1 MEAEPEPT
9 SPCVPL
15 APPLPPVSSSDPCVP
30 PSFADLGESSATWH
44 HSPASGE
51 TDDFVRRQAAR
62 RPISRVRP
70 TARQRGHQLPDPA
83 APYTR
88 RHAATR
94 RNLQGG
100 AGGAGGGDGM
110 DGQATTDRAPG
121 AERAAGRRPSRSRLD
136 RYLIHSTRAAA
147 DALRERVPELR
158 ALPPARTPSPRRPA
172 HRDAPALIAHAWP
185 GGQQTRKRLEPCRWL
200 GFSGAMRASE
210 CSCRL
215 SRNCF
220 GIVGINGMLSSGGA
234 FEGMWVNGHVMC
246 VSWSPPLRLALASVD
261 GAEGNVPTLR
271 RYIKCKMSVILKAYR
286 VDCREGK
293 YQCVKASKCSCTA
306 DQPVLEGRTAQS
318 RVALA
323 TRGSASLSLSP
334 ATRAVEKRNRH
345 RPGTSRGQAWLLY
358 GCDPHALLKELAT
371 RGLQP
376 RRQQVVVIPLVQE
389 REGGLRCSIQLRLH
403 LLPRAVRRKV
413 LW

>member
-51 TDDFVRRQAAR
+51 TDDFVRRHSAR

-185 GGQQTRKRLEPCRWL
+185 GGQQTRKRLEPCRWH

-234 FEGMWVNGHVMC
+234 FEAGMCHF
-246 VSWSPPLRLALASVD
+246 
-261 GAEGNVPTLR
+261 
-271 RYIKCKMSVILKAYR
+271 
-286 VDCREGK
+286 
-293 YQCVKASKCSCTA
+293 
-306 DQPVLEGRTAQS
+306 
-318 RVALA
+318 
-323 TRGSASLSLSP
+323 
-334 ATRAVEKRNRH
+334 
-345 RPGTSRGQAWLLY
+345 
-358 GCDPHALLKELAT
+358 
-371 RGLQP
+371 
-376 RRQQVVVIPLVQE
+376 
-389 REGGLRCSIQLRLH
+389 
-403 LLPRAVRRKV
+403 
-413 LW
+413 